1 LRRALRHGNLPIEVN
16 MPKRMPTV
24 FVSHGAPSLLLE
36 RGATYEFLQ
45 SLSGLLPRPS
55 AVVCISAH
63 WDSARPALTGHPAP
77 DTLHDFYG
85 FPAALYDVRYACPGD
100 APLADALCTRLMQ
113 SGLETDIHPT
123 RGLDHGAWVPLMLMY
138 PAADIPV
145 IQLSVQ
151 SAAGAGHHWT
161 LGRALQPLRDQGVL
175 ILASGGATHNLR
187 EAGRY
192 ALDAPPPAY
201 ASEFD
206 AWLNQAIQTGDEAAL
221 LDYLHAAPHAAR
233 NHPTAEHLLP
243 LFVALGAGDAGVA
256 GRRLHRGYTYGI
268 LSMAAFAWGL

>member
-1 LRRALRHGNLPIEVN
+1 
-16 MPKRMPTV
+16 MSQRMPTV

-36 RGATYEFLQ
+36 QGQAYEFLQ
-45 SLSGLLPRPS
+45 SLSGLLPRPQ

-63 WDSARPALTGHPAP
+63 WDTARPALTGHPTP
-77 DTLHDFYG
+77 DTVHDFYG
-85 FPAALYDVRYACPGD
+85 FPAELYEMRYACPGD
-100 APLADALCTRLMQ
+100 AQLADALRARLTDA
-113 SGLETDIHPT
+113 GLEADIHPT
-123 RGLDHGAWVPLMLMY
+123 RGLDHGAWVPLRLMY

-151 SAAGAGHHWT
+151 SGAGAEHHWK

-187 EAGRY
+187 EAGRL
-192 ALDAPPPAY
+192 AQDAPPTAY

-206 AWLNQAIQTGDEAAL
+206 AWLHQAIETADEAAL
-221 LDYLHAAPHAAR
+221 LDYINTAPHAAR

-243 LFVALGAGDAGVA
+243 LFVALGAGGAGVK
-256 GRRLHRGYTYGI
+256 GRRLHHGYTYGI

>member
-1 LRRALRHGNLPIEVN
+1 
-16 MPKRMPTV
+16 MSSRMPTV

-36 RGATYEFLQ
+36 RGPAYAFLQ
-45 SLSGLLPRPS
+45 SLGGLLPRPK
-55 AVVCISAH
+55 AVVCVSAH
-63 WDSARPALTGHPAP
+63 WDSARPAFTGHPTP
-77 DTLHDFYG
+77 DTVHDFYG

-100 APLADALCTRLMQ
+100 VLLADVLRARLMEA
-113 SGLETDIHPT
+113 GLEADIHPT
-123 RGLDHGAWVPLMLMY
+123 RGLDHGAWAPLVLMY

-151 SAAGAGHHWT
+151 SAAGPEHHWK

-187 EAGRY
+187 EAGRF
-192 ALDAPPPAY
+192 ALDASPPAY

-206 AWLNQAIQTGDEAAL
+206 TWLSQTIHTANEAAL
-221 LDYLHAAPHAAR
+221 LDYINTAPHAAR

-243 LFVALGAGDAGVA
+243 LFVALGAGGTGVE
-256 GRRLHRGYTYGI
+256 GRRLHHGFTYGI

>member
-1 LRRALRHGNLPIEVN
+1 
-16 MPKRMPTV
+16 MPNRMPTV

-36 RGATYEFLQ
+36 QGPTYDFLQ
-45 SLSGLLPRPS
+45 SLGGSLPRPK

-63 WDSARPALTGHPAP
+63 WDTARPALTGHSAP
-77 DTLHDFYG
+77 DTVHDFYG

-100 APLADALCTRLMQ
+100 ALLANGLRARLKE
-113 SGLETDIHPT
+113 SGLEVDIHPT

-138 PAADIPV
+138 PDADIPV

-151 SAAGAGHHWT
+151 SAAGAEHHLN

-187 EAGRY
+187 EAGRF

-201 ASEFD
+201 AREFD
-206 AWLNQAIQTGDEAAL
+206 AWLSQAIQTADQAAL
-221 LDYLHAAPHAAR
+221 LDYTNTAPHAVR

-243 LFVALGAGDAGVA
+243 LFVSLGAAGAGVK
-256 GRRLHRGYTYGI
+256 GQCLHHGYTYGI

>member
-1 LRRALRHGNLPIEVN
+1 MSN
-16 MPKRMPTV
+16 RMPTV

-36 RGATYEFLQ
+36 RGPTYEFLQ
-45 SLSGLLPRPS
+45 RLGGLLPRPR

-63 WDSARPALTGHPAP
+63 WDTARPALTGHSAP
-77 DTLHDFYG
+77 DTVHDFYG

-100 APLADALCTRLMQ
+100 ALLADALRTRLMQ
-113 SGLETDIHPT
+113 SGLETDIHPS

-151 SAAGAGHHWT
+151 SGAAPGHHWA
-161 LGRALQPLRDQGVL
+161 LGRALHPLRDQGVL

-187 EAGRY
+187 EAGRH

-206 AWLNQAIQTGDEAAL
+206 AWLHQAIETADAAAL
-221 LDYLHAAPHAAR
+221 LDYVQTAPHAAR
-233 NHPTAEHLLP
+233 NHPTPEHLLP
-243 LFVALGAGDAGVA
+243 LFVALGAGGAEA
-256 GRRLHRGYTYGI
+256 KGRRLHHGFTYGI

>member
-1 LRRALRHGNLPIEVN
+1 MTNT
-16 MPKRMPTV
+16 MPTV

-36 RGATYEFLQ
+36 PGPSHTFLQ
-45 SLSGLLPRPS
+45 SLGGLVPRPK

-63 WDSARPALTGHPAP
+63 WDTTRPALTGHAAP
-77 DTLHDFYG
+77 DTVHDFYG
-85 FPAALYDVRYACPGD
+85 FPAPLYDVRYPCPGD
-100 APLADALCTRLMQ
+100 ALLAAALRARLAQ
-113 SGLETDIHPT
+113 NGLEADIHAT
-123 RGLDHGAWVPLMLMY
+123 HGLDHGAWVPLTLMY

-151 SAAGAGHHWT
+151 TSDNAAHHLR
-161 LGRALQPLRDQGVL
+161 LGRALQPLRDEGVL

-206 AWLNQAIQTGDEAAL
+206 AWLQQAVEAGDEAAL
-221 LDYLHAAPHAAR
+221 LDYTHRAPHALR

-243 LFVALGAGDAGVA
+243 LFVALGAGGAGVT
-256 GRRLHRGYTYGI
+256 GRRLHHGYTYGI
-268 LSMAAFAWGL
+268 LSMAAYAWGL

>member
-1 LRRALRHGNLPIEVN
+1 MIH
-16 MPKRMPTV
+16 RMPTV

-36 RGATYEFLQ
+36 QGPAYAFLQ
-45 SLSGLLPRPS
+45 SLGGLLPRPKS
-55 AVVCISAH
+55 VVCVSAH
-63 WDSARPALTGHPAP
+63 WDTARPALTGHPAP
-77 DTLHDFYG
+77 DTVHDFYG
-85 FPAALYDVRYACPGD
+85 FPAPLYDVRYACPGD
-100 APLADALCTRLMQ
+100 APLAAALRARLTE
-113 SGLETDIHPT
+113 SGLQADVHAT
-123 RGLDHGAWVPLMLMY
+123 RGLDHGAWVPLALMY

-151 SAAGAGHHWT
+151 SGDDAGHHLK
-161 LGRALQPLRDQGVL
+161 LGRALQPLRDEGVL

-206 AWLNQAIQTGDEAAL
+206 AWLYQSIQTANEAAL
-221 LDYLHAAPHAAR
+221 LDYTHAAPHAAR

-243 LFVALGAGDAGVA
+243 LFVALGAGGAGVK
-256 GRRLHRGYTYGI
+256 GRRLHHGYTYGI
-268 LSMAAFAWGL
+268 LSMAAYAWGL